1 MRRGSARLHY
11 VKYGAPLARLSAGVR
26 VNKCKDITV
35 NFRVNRVL
43 SRRLSAVSRPS
54 SRMPALSQCESAAV
68 ASSTCVRLVFLALA
82 NARGTRKA
90 TDTRAGPRIRAQ
102 DPYNPIGT
110 CTAHAHTCPLRG
122 PSSLIAGTCV
132 PRGLACYRAFL
143 RCSSLHSMRRTRT
156 PLQRRALQRGR
167 PKTRAERGQ
176 RSRRCW

>member
-82 NARGTRKA
+82 TARKA
-90 TDTRAGPRIRAQ
+90 TDTRAPVHPTDTAPTR
-102 DPYNPIGT
+102 P

-143 RCSSLHSMRRTRT
+143 RCSSLRSTRRTRT
-156 PLQRRALQRGR
+156 PLRRPTLRRAG
-167 PKTRAERGQ
+167 PNSRAERGQ
-176 RSRRCW
+176 RSQ